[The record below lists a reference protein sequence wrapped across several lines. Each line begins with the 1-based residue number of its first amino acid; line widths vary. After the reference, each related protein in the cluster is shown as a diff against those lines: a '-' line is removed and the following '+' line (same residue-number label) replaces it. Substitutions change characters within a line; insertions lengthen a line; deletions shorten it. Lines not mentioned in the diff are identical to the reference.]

1 MRFICVNIIIM
12 KKNTYTSLALVLCFA
27 FSMAMP
33 AFSGEVLTWE
43 DCVKAALAN
52 NPSLKAKRK
61 ALEQSEYTFKEAFNS
76 SYLPKF
82 SLSGLSYRISGNNH
96 FTGGGRG
103 EVGGL
108 SVSASETLWSASVN
122 SSYRTSK
129 LTYEQARISYE
140 SESASL
146 RRTLYSK
153 FMTLLVEQEQVKVN
167 QKVLA
172 IRKENANIT
181 KLKYDSGRESLGNMK
196 FAKAQYNQALV
207 SKHKSDRSLENARRE
222 LLAAMGED
230 EYRNITVKATL
241 RNPDRTF
248 TEEQLKTALETSPSM
263 RSQRITL
270 QKAEESVKSA
280 KSAMYP
286 ALTASQ
292 SIGWGGQRPVWG
304 ETKNWSVGVSL
315 SLPFVSG
322 WFTHHYNNIKAAKS
336 GLSAAEENYREAK
349 INLETNLRS
358 AHASLMNA
366 CETVEAGQMV
376 LEANE
381 ERYKEAQIN
390 YMAGNMSFI
399 NFETVEQSLVDAQ
412 QNQLQYLKTANEQ
425 RINLESLLG
434 VTLEK

>member
-1 MRFICVNIIIM
+1 MIM

-43 DCVKAALAN
+43 DCVKAAIAN

-61 ALEQSEYTFKEAFNS
+61 SLEQSEYTLKDAFNS
-76 SYLPKF
+76 SYLPSF
-82 SLSGLSYRISGNNH
+82 SLSGLSYRINGNNH

-103 EVGGL
+103 DVGGL
-108 SVSASETLWSASVN
+108 SISASENIWSASVN

-129 LTYEQARISYE
+129 LNYEQAKISYE
-140 SESASL
+140 TESASL

-196 FAKAQYNQALV
+196 FAQAQYNQAKV

-230 EYRNITVKATL
+230 EYRDITVKATL
-241 RNPDRTF
+241 KNPDRTF
-248 TEEQLKTALETSPSM
+248 TEEQLKNALEMSPSM
-263 RSQRITL
+263 RSQKISL
-270 QKAEESVKSA
+270 QKSQESVKSA
-280 KSAMYP
+280 KARMYP
-286 ALTASQ
+286 ELKASQ
-292 SIGWGGQRPVWG
+292 SVGWGGQRPVWG

-315 SLPFVSG
+315 SLPFISG
-322 WFTHHYNNIKAAKS
+322 WFTHHYDNIKAAKS

-358 AHASLMNA
+358 AHASLLNA
-366 CETVEAGQMV
+366 CETVEAGKMV